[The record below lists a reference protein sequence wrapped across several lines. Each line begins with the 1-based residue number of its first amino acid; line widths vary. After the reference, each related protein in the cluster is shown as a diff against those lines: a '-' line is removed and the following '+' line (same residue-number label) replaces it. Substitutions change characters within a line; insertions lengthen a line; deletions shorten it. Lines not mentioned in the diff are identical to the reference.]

1 MPGLAEL
8 ALGTAPIAGGALL
21 AVAAGQFKGPD
32 FRALIKQDQDLLDRI
47 PEDQTARRA
56 ELQRTIDVR
65 IDDLISATDRS
76 RSLREAA
83 SAYKGNWRDGVL
95 FLCVVLFAV
104 IWWNVPHSRTNWLP
118 TFIVMILLALLSAVY
133 AMRGLI
139 RSLSPTMHRHE
150 KAGSADSAG

>member
-1 MPGLAEL
+1 
-8 ALGTAPIAGGALL
+8 
-21 AVAAGQFKGPD
+21 
-32 FRALIKQDQDLLDRI
+32 LIKQDQDLLDRI
-47 PEDQTARRA
+47 PEEQTTRRA

-83 SAYKGNWRDGVL
+83 SAYQGNWRDAVL

-118 TFIVMILLALLSAVY
+118 TFIVMILLALLTAVY

-139 RSLSPTMHRHE
+139 RSLGKTIHRHE
-150 KAGSADSAG
+150 KPGSSDSTG